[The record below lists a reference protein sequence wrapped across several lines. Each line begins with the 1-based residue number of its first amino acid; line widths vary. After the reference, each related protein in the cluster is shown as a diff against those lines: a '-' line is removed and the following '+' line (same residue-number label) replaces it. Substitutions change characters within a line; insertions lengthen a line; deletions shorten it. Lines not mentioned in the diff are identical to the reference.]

1 MNKKARAQLLK
12 ESQVG
17 ARWQTSQLRLDLDP
31 QYAVTVT
38 HQHAK

>member
-1 MNKKARAQLLK
+1 MNEVGRAQLLK
-12 ESQVG
+12 EGQVG

-31 QYAVTVT
+31 QYALPVT